1 MMTKNIKHIFC
12 AGIALFSMAAVL
24 VACGDKEAP
33 IEDLQPAICPAT
45 IEFNLPDNLQQL
57 VYTDE
62 TGAGVLPLIKGEHV
76 TLPYT
81 VTPDNITFNDVVW
94 TSSNPEIA
102 SVDDQGNV
110 DALSGDGIG
119 YSIVQLAPV
128 GMFSGSGVNCNLKI
142 RVSNTLIKA
151 ESITVTCSG
160 TEVYAGETLQATAKI
175 MPESA
180 TYQTV
185 KWSSS
190 NEAAATVDANG
201 VITGKVTSAMRTPVT
216 ITATSLDGSNVLG
229 SVEIIVLQIVQPQS
243 ITIDQ
248 KYAAPNYYCAIN
260 EKSVELAYTTVPA
273 ECTKSL
279 IEWTSS
285 DESIATVEGDIV
297 KFNQSGNFGD
307 FTITARCPETGKE
320 STIKMSLA
328 AGLIRETYHNPNQ
341 YSWYNAKQSGNGTE
355 SSHVWHDGYI
365 TITTYKQN
373 ATNPRAD
380 IRCWDA
386 HTWFHA
392 GNYPIFAFRMDDVKD
407 LGHGITSRNINIDAV
422 GKSASGADYKAIAN
436 GNNKYL
442 HDYKCSDG
450 SHVFIYD
457 LATQACGTGGL
468 MPTTETVDFTTLQIK
483 HADMRTVD
491 HQFQYNLYWVQTFKS
506 MADLENYVK
515 GEGLTWEVIK

>member
-1 MMTKNIKHIFC
+1 MTKNIKHIFC

-62 TGAGVLPLIKGEHV
+62 TGARVLPLIKGEHV

-229 SVEIIVLQIVQPQS
+229 SVRSML
-243 ITIDQ
+243 
-248 KYAAPNYYCAIN
+248 
-260 EKSVELAYTTVPA
+260 
-273 ECTKSL
+273 
-279 IEWTSS
+279 
-285 DESIATVEGDIV
+285 
-297 KFNQSGNFGD
+297 
-307 FTITARCPETGKE
+307 R
-320 STIKMSLA
+320 
-328 AGLIRETYHNPNQ
+328 
-341 YSWYNAKQSGNGTE
+341 
-355 SSHVWHDGYI
+355 
-365 TITTYKQN
+365 
-373 ATNPRAD
+373 
-380 IRCWDA
+380 
-386 HTWFHA
+386 
-392 GNYPIFAFRMDDVKD
+392 
-407 LGHGITSRNINIDAV
+407 
-422 GKSASGADYKAIAN
+422 
-436 GNNKYL
+436 
-442 HDYKCSDG
+442 
-450 SHVFIYD
+450 
-457 LATQACGTGGL
+457 
-468 MPTTETVDFTTLQIK
+468 PTTIAPST
-483 HADMRTVD
+483 R
-491 HQFQYNLYWVQTFKS
+491 NR
-506 MADLENYVK
+506 
-515 GEGLTWEVIK
+515 